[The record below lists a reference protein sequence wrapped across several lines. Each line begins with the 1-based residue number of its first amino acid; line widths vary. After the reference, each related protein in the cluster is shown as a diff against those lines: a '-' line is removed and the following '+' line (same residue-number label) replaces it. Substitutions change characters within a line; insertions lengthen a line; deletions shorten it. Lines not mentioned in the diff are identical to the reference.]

1 MNKNNFK
8 LIATIIMV
16 AIISIFITT
25 YLFIFSN
32 LTFLTSV
39 IIGYIP
45 LLIIILYFI
54 RKGEK

>member
-8 LIATIIMV
+8 LIATIIIV